1 MEYIFSFDL
10 LAHISDMR
18 NILMEHITFE
28 NKKPNYWLGVNSSDD
43 FMKLPYHLSWI
54 ESGKLW
60 PFS

>member
-18 NILMEHITFE
+18 NILMEDITFE
-28 NKKPNYWLGVNSSDD
+28 NKKPNYWPGVNGGDD
-43 FMKLPYHLSWI
+43 SMKLPYHLSWI